1 MSQLIWAVCNG
12 PVGFGMDLDAIGGW
26 DGCTGCVSFCL
37 LSAMETC
44 CRVNAS
50 GRHPCGT
57 S

>member
-26 DGCTGCVSFCL
+26 DGCTGRVSFCL
-37 LSAMETC
+37 LSAIETC
-44 CRVNAS
+44 CRANAS
-50 GRHPCGT
+50 GHHPCGT